1 MTKEELINFIKYL
14 RSKEKIVV
22 DRIIAN
28 GKYEA
33 FCRQN
38 PYREYPVRRLHKF
51 ALACKCLPHRDA
63 ITKLLH
69 TAYDNFQKPV

>member
-22 DRIIAN
+22 ERIIAN

-33 FCRQN
+33 F
-38 PYREYPVRRLHKF
+38 
-51 ALACKCLPHRDA
+51 
-63 ITKLLH
+63 
-69 TAYDNFQKPV
+69 